1 VHKLFGS
8 GVLGLYRDRGRWFD
22 RFESE
27 KRGHAS
33 GADAGEGAK
42 HVLEFTSV
50 NGGNVEQ
57 DVVGSGDGVG
67 AQHIRQ
73 AVQCPCELGV
83 TGFGMFSEGDEDE
96 GFDAQFDLLVIND
109 GSDSLDSAVAAELLD
124 PSERGGGRKPGR
136 RASST
141 LGRSPRTCN
150 SAMITQ
156 SKWSKGRT
164 LPAWIALLPQEPVRV
179 VRAEVFAAWSRS

>member
-1 VHKLFGS
+1 VGWHRLAELISHSGRCTDFFGS

-22 RFESE
+22 RIESE

-42 HVLEFTSV
+42 HVLEVTSV

-83 TGFGMFSEGDEDE
+83 TGFGIFSEGDGDE

-124 PSERGGGRKPGR
+124 PSEGGGRRAR
-136 RASST
+136 R
-141 LGRSPRTCN
+141 
-150 SAMITQ
+150 
-156 SKWSKGRT
+156 
-164 LPAWIALLPQEPVRV
+164 
-179 VRAEVFAAWSRS
+179 

>member
-1 VHKLFGS
+1 VGS
-8 GVLGLYRDRGRWFD
+8 HRLAELISHSGRCTDFSGQECLVCTGTGAGGFD

-42 HVLEFTSV
+42 YVLEVTSV

-83 TGFGMFSEGDEDE
+83 TGFGMFIEGDGDE
-96 GFDAQFDLLVIND
+96 GFEAQFD
-109 GSDSLDSAVAAELLD
+109 
-124 PSERGGGRKPGR
+124 
-136 RASST
+136 
-141 LGRSPRTCN
+141 
-150 SAMITQ
+150 
-156 SKWSKGRT
+156 
-164 LPAWIALLPQEPVRV
+164 
-179 VRAEVFAAWSRS
+179 SRD

>member
-1 VHKLFGS
+1 V
-8 GVLGLYRDRGRWFD
+8 
-22 RFESE
+22 
-27 KRGHAS
+27 GHAS

-42 HVLEFTSV
+42 HVLEVTSV

-73 AVQCPCELGV
+73 AVQCPCGLGV

-109 GSDSLDSAVAAELLD
+109 GSDSLDSAVAAELLN
-124 PSERGGGRKPGR
+124 PSEGGGGRKPETAGE
-136 RASST
+136 
-141 LGRSPRTCN
+141 LD
-150 SAMITQ
+150 
-156 SKWSKGRT
+156 
-164 LPAWIALLPQEPVRV
+164 VRQV
-179 VRAEVFAAWSRS
+179 AAYL

>member
-1 VHKLFGS
+1 
-8 GVLGLYRDRGRWFD
+8 VLGPYRDRGRWFD

-33 GADAGEGAK
+33 GAAAGEGAK
-42 HVLEFTSV
+42 QVLEFTSV
-50 NGGNVEQ
+50 NGGKVEQ

-83 TGFGMFSEGDEDE
+83 TGFGMFGEGDEDE
-96 GFDAQFDLLVIND
+96 GFDAQSDLLVIND

-124 PSERGGGRKPGR
+124 PSEGGGGRKPETAGE
-136 RASST
+136 
-141 LGRSPRTCN
+141 LD
-150 SAMITQ
+150 
-156 SKWSKGRT
+156 
-164 LPAWIALLPQEPVRV
+164 VRQV
-179 VRAEVFAAWSRS
+179 TAYL

>member
-1 VHKLFGS
+1 MVAGAQTFRVRSAWSVPGQ
-8 GVLGLYRDRGRWFD
+8 GPVVLTASSRR
-22 RFESE
+22 SE
-27 KRGHAS
+27 VTRRAPI
-33 GADAGEGAK
+33 GEGAK
-42 HVLEFTSV
+42 HVLEVTSV

-124 PSERGGGRKPGR
+124 PSEGGGGRAR
-136 RASST
+136 R
-141 LGRSPRTCN
+141 
-150 SAMITQ
+150 
-156 SKWSKGRT
+156 
-164 LPAWIALLPQEPVRV
+164 
-179 VRAEVFAAWSRS
+179 

>member
-1 VHKLFGS
+1 VPLGS

-27 KRGHAS
+27 KRDRVGP
-33 GADAGEGAK
+33 DAGEGAK
-42 HVLEFTSV
+42 HVLEVTRV
-50 NGGNVEQ
+50 NGGNVAQ

-73 AVQCPCELGV
+73 AVQGPCELGV

-124 PSERGGGRKPGR
+124 PSEGGGGRKPKTAGE
-136 RASST
+136 
-141 LGRSPRTCN
+141 LD
-150 SAMITQ
+150 
-156 SKWSKGRT
+156 
-164 LPAWIALLPQEPVRV
+164 VRQV
-179 VRAEVFAAWSRS
+179 AAYL